1 MRGQLIQTAENNFLV
16 KCGLQ
21 QGCHCHCHSHEI
33 EPRTEQPAQQA
44 FPFGFGSTEKD
55 RGTGFLVLAAREMK
69 REPEPHGIETRR
81 LTTEIRR
88 EPFTRAVFVLVK
100 TCSCKWYS
108 LRLIQDPRGY
118 SLIYAMG
125 MCLYVLTH
133 WVGPLACKN
142 IRFSSP
148 PTAKSEKKRMFTQ
161 TSRFLPR
168 FGLKTGHGFRGNCGV
183 YAYLQFQFQM
193 RKKEREICEFQMD
206 LNFFFV
212 CSLI

>member
-88 EPFTRAVFVLVK
+88 EPFTRAVFVSVK
-100 TCSCKWYS
+100 TCSYKWYS

-118 SLIYAMG
+118 FLIYAMG

-133 WVGPLACKN
+133 WVGFQPAKT
-142 IRFSSP
+142 SVSP
-148 PTAKSEKKRMFTQ
+148 RPQRRRARRNGCLHK
-161 TSRFLPR
+161 LV
-168 FGLKTGHGFRGNCGV
+168 GFCPV
-183 YAYLQFQFQM
+183 L
-193 RKKEREICEFQMD
+193 
-206 LNFFFV
+206 V
-212 CSLI
+212 